1 MSVKNNILLR
11 TNIFVCTIII
21 LGFAVTSITSYRA
34 NIGVFE
40 KDVEDVTDLAS
51 EGIYYK
57 IDSIFTK
64 PVNVSLTMANDSLL
78 KEFLAEEQSRMEDE
92 TFIKSMRDYLYA
104 YREKYAYD
112 SVFLV
117 SAQTGRYYH
126 FNGLD
131 RVLEQGNPENT
142 WYYDFIADPH
152 EYSLNIDNDEAG
164 DNEITIF
171 INCKIKDRDGTV
183 MGVVGVGFRVD
194 YLQELLKSYEDEF
207 NVRARLADENGVVEI
222 STHHTSY
229 EPVNLFDDGSY
240 DDMRDQLLSG
250 REEMQTFWHTADRSR
265 GYMVS
270 RYIENLDW
278 YLLVE
283 NDTTDLNRH
292 MKESLEQ
299 GIAVILMIVAGVLFT
314 ITTVI
319 RRYNAQII
327 ELTTAREREYNKIRQ
342 DAAKELYENI
352 YELDIT
358 HNCAVG
364 ENTERYFESLG
375 VPVKTPYS
383 EALNIIA
390 DKQIKEEYRRGYVD
404 TFSPE
409 HVMEVYSQGVKSLT
423 YDFMI
428 TNNGS
433 DYYWMRIMACI
444 YFWSEDNSVRMTIY
458 RQNIDEVKRQ
468 ETKLFEQMQSDP
480 LTGLYNKAA
489 TEEMISEQV
498 KGAEPGSSYAFLI
511 LDIDNFKHVNDT
523 LGHSAGDF
531 VISQFAQNIQ
541 SHFREGDIVGRIGG
555 DEFAVFIPF
564 TGIESLE
571 KKVQQ
576 LVADLHTC
584 ITTEAGKC
592 NVSASVGIAIYPGS
606 GMDFE
611 TLYKNADLALYK
623 TKKREKNGYTVFK
636 K

>member
-1 MSVKNNILLR
+1 M
-11 TNIFVCTIII
+11 
-21 LGFAVTSITSYRA
+21 
-34 NIGVFE
+34 
-40 KDVEDVTDLAS
+40 
-51 EGIYYK
+51 
-57 IDSIFTK
+57 
-64 PVNVSLTMANDSLL
+64 
-78 KEFLAEEQSRMEDE
+78 
-92 TFIKSMRDYLYA
+92 
-104 YREKYAYD
+104 
-112 SVFLV
+112 
-117 SAQTGRYYH
+117 
-126 FNGLD
+126 
-131 RVLEQGNPENT
+131 
-142 WYYDFIADPH
+142 
-152 EYSLNIDNDEAG
+152 
-164 DNEITIF
+164 
-171 INCKIKDRDGTV
+171 
-183 MGVVGVGFRVD
+183 
-194 YLQELLKSYEDEF
+194 
-207 NVRARLADENGVVEI
+207 
-222 STHHTSY
+222 
-229 EPVNLFDDGSY
+229 
-240 DDMRDQLLSG
+240 
-250 REEMQTFWHTADRSR
+250 
-265 GYMVS
+265 
-270 RYIENLDW
+270 
-278 YLLVE
+278 
-283 NDTTDLNRH
+283 
-292 MKESLEQ
+292 
-299 GIAVILMIVAGVLFT
+299 
-314 ITTVI
+314 
-319 RRYNAQII
+319 
-327 ELTTAREREYNKIRQ
+327 
-342 DAAKELYENI
+342 
-352 YELDIT
+352 
-358 HNCAVG
+358 G

-409 HVMEVYSQGVKSLT
+409 HVMEAYSQGVKSLT

-489 TEEMISEQV
+489 TEEMNSEQV

-564 TGIESLE
+564 TGMESLE

>member
-1 MSVKNNILLR
+1 MSKGR
-11 TNIFVCTIII
+11 SVCRGISMNRSVIKSI
-21 LGFAVTSITSYRA
+21 QPDPSEKGTSVW
-34 NIGVFE
+34 VFE

-152 EYSLNIDNDEAG
+152 EYSLNIDNDEAS

-229 EPVNLFDDGSY
+229 EPMNLFDDGSY

-265 GYMVS
+265 EYMVS

-409 HVMEVYSQGVKSLT
+409 HVMEAYSQGVKSLT

-564 TGIESLE
+564 TGMESLE

>member
-1 MSVKNNILLR
+1 
-11 TNIFVCTIII
+11 
-21 LGFAVTSITSYRA
+21 
-34 NIGVFE
+34 
-40 KDVEDVTDLAS
+40 
-51 EGIYYK
+51 
-57 IDSIFTK
+57 
-64 PVNVSLTMANDSLL
+64 
-78 KEFLAEEQSRMEDE
+78 
-92 TFIKSMRDYLYA
+92 
-104 YREKYAYD
+104 
-112 SVFLV
+112 
-117 SAQTGRYYH
+117 
-126 FNGLD
+126 
-131 RVLEQGNPENT
+131 
-142 WYYDFIADPH
+142 
-152 EYSLNIDNDEAG
+152 
-164 DNEITIF
+164 
-171 INCKIKDRDGTV
+171 

-327 ELTTAREREYNKIRQ
+327 ELTTAREREYNNIRQ

-409 HVMEVYSQGVKSLT
+409 HVMEAYSQGVKSLT

-433 DYYWMRIMACI
+433 DSYWMRIMACI

-564 TGIESLE
+564 TGMESLE

>member
-1 MSVKNNILLR
+1 MSKGR
-11 TNIFVCTIII
+11 SVCRGISMNRSVIKSI
-21 LGFAVTSITSYRA
+21 QPDPSEKGTSVW
-34 NIGVFE
+34 VFE

-152 EYSLNIDNDEAG
+152 EYSLNIDNDEAS

-229 EPVNLFDDGSY
+229 EPMNLFDDGSY

-265 GYMVS
+265 EYMVS

-409 HVMEVYSQGVKSLT
+409 HVMEAYSQGVKSLT

-444 YFWSEDNSVRMTIY
+444 YF
-458 RQNIDEVKRQ
+458 
-468 ETKLFEQMQSDP
+468 
-480 LTGLYNKAA
+480 
-489 TEEMISEQV
+489 
-498 KGAEPGSSYAFLI
+498 
-511 LDIDNFKHVNDT
+511 
-523 LGHSAGDF
+523 
-531 VISQFAQNIQ
+531 
-541 SHFREGDIVGRIGG
+541 
-555 DEFAVFIPF
+555 
-564 TGIESLE
+564 
-571 KKVQQ
+571 
-576 LVADLHTC
+576 
-584 ITTEAGKC
+584 
-592 NVSASVGIAIYPGS
+592 
-606 GMDFE
+606 
-611 TLYKNADLALYK
+611 
-623 TKKREKNGYTVFK
+623 
-636 K
+636 

>member
-1 MSVKNNILLR
+1 MSKGR
-11 TNIFVCTIII
+11 SVCRGISMNRSVIKSI
-21 LGFAVTSITSYRA
+21 QPDPSEKGTSV
-34 NIGVFE
+34 GVFE

-229 EPVNLFDDGSY
+229 EPMNLFDDGSY

-265 GYMVS
+265 EYMVS

-409 HVMEVYSQGVKSLT
+409 HVMEAYSQGVKSLT

-564 TGIESLE
+564 TGMESLE